1 MRGAAGLSPS
11 FAAIH
16 NQPRT
21 DRATRRVRKTSGMG
35 KNNQQRRAAKRK
47 ARAATADRP
56 TPVRPAGSVA
66 SDEPGTSGGV
76 GGHSGHQFP
85 LGHPAPP
92 SQHAQAVEL
101 VKAVAA
107 AVGNA
112 EALDDAVR
120 DLVVFA
126 GTGGRGDPALT
137 TRLATALLL
146 ERVAALYENGWQ
158 PADIMHVAR
167 ARLGNRFTAPMAG
180 LLVQQALQQRA
191 PARAPQY
198 WLDQLSALTDKPLV
212 GLSPH
217 TDWTIDQEWGRANAW
232 DVWHDLAT
240 LMRHLLDSYPMHRI
254 GPTPSQWP
262 TRRASPAKAPTAPAP
277 AAGHDPKKLATIRAL
292 LAKAEAT
299 EYAEEADAF
308 TAKAQDLMT
317 RYAIDEALVAEAD
330 TDVLSRRVHIDNPY
344 AAAKA
349 QLLATVGRVNRVK
362 AIWDDEHAVAT
373 VVGSPVDL
381 ELAEMLFTSL
391 LVQATRAMTEA
402 GAVTSA
408 GHRLDRRP
416 SFRRAFL
423 LAYADRIGERLMDAG
438 RHAEQEETQRRGSG
452 LLPVLAR
459 RSAAVER
466 EFEKLFP
473 DSRQSRSVRVDAR
486 GWEAGRA
493 AADRAVLARGQVAEG
508 QR

>member
-1 MRGAAGLSPS
+1 
-11 FAAIH
+11 
-16 NQPRT
+16 
-21 DRATRRVRKTSGMG
+21 MG
-35 KNNQQRRAAKRK
+35 ISNQQRRAAKRK
-47 ARAATADRP
+47 ARAATTHGSGQGRP
-56 TPVRPAGSVA
+56 SA
-66 SDEPGTSGGV
+66 SDDPTATGAGAPGR
-76 GGHSGHQFP
+76 QFP
-85 LGHPAPP
+85 LEEFAVPP
-92 SQHAQAVEL
+92 SAHAQAVEL
-101 VKAVAA
+101 VKAVAD
-107 AVGNA
+107 AVGSA

-126 GTGGRGDPALT
+126 GTGGRSDPALT

-146 ERVAALYENGWQ
+146 ERVEALYENGWQ
-158 PADIMHVAR
+158 PADIMHVTR
-167 ARLGNRFTAPMAG
+167 ARLGNRFVAPTAG

-191 PARAPQY
+191 PACAPQY
-198 WLDQLSALTDKPLV
+198 WLDQLSALTGVPLS
-212 GLSPH
+212 GLSPRS
-217 TDWTIDQEWGRANAW
+217 DWTIAAEWDRVNAW
-232 DVWHDLAT
+232 DLWHDLAT
-240 LMRHLLDSYPMHRI
+240 LIRHLLDSYPMHRI
-254 GPTPSQWP
+254 APPPSGWP
-262 TRRASPAKAPTAPAP
+262 DRRPAPAKASAPAVAGTAV
-277 AAGHDPKKLATIRAL
+277 AAGHDPKKLTTIRAL

-317 RYAIDEALVAEAD
+317 RYAIDEALVAE
-330 TDVLSRRVHIDNPY
+330 TDSDVQSRRVHIDNPY

-362 AIWDDEHAVAT
+362 AIWDDEHAIAT

-402 GAVTSA
+402 GAVSSA

-423 LAYADRIGERLMDAG
+423 LSYADRIGERLVVAG
-438 RHAEQEETQRRGSG
+438 HHAEQEETQRRGSG

-473 DSRQSRSVRVDAR
+473 DSQQSRSVRVDAR

-493 AADRAVLARGQVAEG
+493 AADRAVLARGQVDE
-508 QR
+508 RRR

>member
-1 MRGAAGLSPS
+1 
-11 FAAIH
+11 
-16 NQPRT
+16 
-21 DRATRRVRKTSGMG
+21 MG
-35 KNNQQRRAAKRK
+35 INNQQRRAAKRK
-47 ARAATADRP
+47 ARAAATHRP
-56 TPVRPAGSVA
+56 PPGRPSA
-66 SDEPGTSGGV
+66 SDDPVTAGGPGFAPGRLFPVGESAAEPS
-76 GGHSGHQFP
+76 P
-85 LGHPAPP
+85 
-92 SQHAQAVEL
+92 HAQAVEL

-112 EALDDAVR
+112 ETLDDAVR

-126 GTGGRGDPALT
+126 GTGGRSDPMST

-146 ERVAALYENGWQ
+146 DRVAALYENGWQ

-167 ARLGNRFTAPMAG
+167 ARLGNRFVTPLAG
-180 LLVQQALQQRA
+180 LLVQQALQERA
-191 PARAPQY
+191 PTRAPQD
-198 WLDQLSALTDKPLV
+198 WLDQLSALTEVPLP
-212 GLSPH
+212 GLSPRPG
-217 TDWTIDQEWGRANAW
+217 WTIAAEWGRVNAW
-232 DVWHDLAT
+232 DLWHDLAT
-240 LMRHLLDSYPMHRI
+240 LIRHLLDSYPMHRI
-254 GPTPSQWP
+254 GATPSQWP
-262 TRRASPAKAPTAPAP
+262 TRRAAPRSPGPAAPATL
-277 AAGHDPKKLATIRAL
+277 AGGHDPKKLATIRAL

-317 RYAIDEALVAEAD
+317 RYAIDEALVAE
-330 TDVLSRRVHIDNPY
+330 TDSDVQSRRVHIDNPY

-402 GAVTSA
+402 GAVTNA

-438 RHAEQEETQRRGSG
+438 RHAEQEETQRRGSE

-486 GWEAGRA
+486 GWDAGRA
-493 AADRAVLARGQVAEG
+493 AADRAVLARGQVG
-508 QR
+508 GRRS